1 MTGVDLAHADGIATM
16 TIENPPVNA
25 LAQSVVAELLARLQ
39 EAEADPSVAA
49 VVVRG
54 AGSTFV
60 AGADITRLERI
71 ARGEAPI
78 AASPILGDVLD
89 AIEQSPKPVVAAI
102 DGYALGGGLELA
114 MACAARVAT
123 PSARL
128 GLPELRLGLIPGA
141 GGTQRLPRLV
151 GVERALTM
159 MLSSKELSGGSAP
172 GLIDEVAN
180 ATELLQRARSL
191 AHAIASGRTP
201 GAARSSGPSSW
212 PTSPPP
218 TAPLPRPRAASR
230 PAT

>member
-78 AASPILGDVLD
+78 AASPM
-89 AIEQSPKPVVAAI
+89 ARRSAA
-102 DGYALGGGLELA
+102 AQ
-114 MACAARVAT
+114 AR
-123 PSARL
+123 PS
-128 GLPELRLGLIPGA
+128 
-141 GGTQRLPRLV
+141 
-151 GVERALTM
+151 
-159 MLSSKELSGGSAP
+159 
-172 GLIDEVAN
+172 
-180 ATELLQRARSL
+180 
-191 AHAIASGRTP
+191 
-201 GAARSSGPSSW
+201 
-212 PTSPPP
+212 
-218 TAPLPRPRAASR
+218 PRAAAR
-230 PAT
+230 NGRKK